1 MKYPTRIL
9 FLISLFTC
17 NLIFSQEN
25 TYASTL
31 IPDELTED
39 ANAVV
44 RNSIIEITIKGIDKM
59 VVYEKEVVT
68 VLNELGNDDAR
79 IAKRYNNDT
88 KITKLSAKIYDA
100 LGKQIKKY
108 SKRKFSDVSAIS
120 GGTLYSDERVK
131 YVDYIPVAYPYT
143 VVFES
148 EYKNSSTGFIPR
160 WLPTK
165 EYYVGIEKSQ
175 YKLNNPLK
183 IIVRTKKK
191 NFKNYPIQD
200 KSSEFN
206 LHYIF
211 ENQRAIK
218 PEALTIASRDLMP
231 YLIVA
236 LNNFSLKGVKGYA
249 SNWKEFGKWENNNL
263 ISGRDILEPA
273 TVTKIKDLVK
283 DVDNPIEKAK
293 LIYEF
298 VQNKTRYIGVQVG
311 IGGWKP
317 ILANQVD
324 KVGYGDC
331 KGLTNYTKALLAAVG
346 ITSYY
351 TLVYA
356 KQKINIDKDFATFQG
371 NHAILNIPASEL
383 SGGNDVWLE
392 CTSQTIPFG
401 FLGDFTD
408 DRDVLVITP
417 EGGVIKRTPSYKN
430 ETNLQT
436 TKATIRLDEKGTI
449 QATLVRVSKGLKFDN
464 RYHYDRYPKE
474 ELIKHYKSK
483 VWSYNNNLEVESVK
497 LKNDKEQVVF
507 TEDFSISIEDYA
519 TVTDAE
525 ILFRVNFFNK
535 NSFIPKR
542 YRNRKLPLQISRGFK
557 DEDDSIIEIPKGYQV
572 ETLFEDKSIIN
583 KFGMYQISID
593 KIDEHHIKYKR
604 TLFIKEGLYPKEDYK
619 AYRAFRR
626 KVAKNDNL
634 RIALIKL

>member
-160 WLPTK
+160 WYPT
-165 EYYVGIEKSQ
+165 EGYYVGIEKSQ

-383 SGGNDVWLE
+383 SGGNDIWLE
-392 CTSQTIPFG
+392 CTSQTVPFG

-436 TKATIRLDEKGTI
+436 TKATIRLDKKGTI
-449 QATLVRVSKGLKFDN
+449 QATLERISKGLQFANK
-464 RYHYDRYPKE
+464 YSYERYPKE

-483 VWSYNNNLEVESVK
+483 DWSYNNNLEVESVK

-519 TVTDAE
+519 TVTDEE

>member
-25 TYASTL
+25 IYASAL
-31 IPDELTED
+31 ISNELTKN
-39 ANAVV
+39 ANAVI
-44 RNSIIEITIKGIDKM
+44 RNSTTEITIEAIDKM
-59 VVYEKEVVT
+59 VVYEKKVVT
-68 VLNELGNDDAR
+68 VLNELGNEYVR
-79 IAKRYNNDT
+79 IAKGYNNDT
-88 KITKLSAKIYDA
+88 KLTKLSAKIYDA
-100 LGKQIKKY
+100 LGREIKKY
-108 SKRKFSDVSAIS
+108 SKRKFSDVSAIG
-120 GGTLYSDERVK
+120 GGTLYSDARVK
-131 YVDYIPVAYPYT
+131 YVTYTPVAYPYT

-160 WLPTK
+160 WDPI
-165 EYYVGIEKSQ
+165 EGYYVGIEKSQ

-191 NFKNYPIQD
+191 NFKDYPIQD

-218 PEALTIASRDLMP
+218 PEAHAIPSSDFMP
-231 YLIVA
+231 YLTVG
-236 LNNFSLKGVKGYA
+236 LNQFTVKKIKGSA
-249 SNWKEFGKWENNNL
+249 TNWEELGKWEYNILYKDEDN
-263 ISGRDILEPA
+263 ISEQ
-273 TVTKIKDLVK
+273 TKSKIKELVK
-283 DVDNPIEKAK
+283 GITNPIEKAK
-293 LIYEF
+293 IIYEF
-298 VQNKTRYIGVQVG
+298 VQNKTRYINVSIG
-311 IGGWKP
+311 IGGLRPMKSEK
-317 ILANQVD
+317 VD
-324 KVGYGDC
+324 RLGYGDC
-331 KGLTNYTKALLAAVG
+331 KGLTNYTRALLKIVG
-346 ITSYY
+346 VESYFTEIY
-351 TLVYA
+351 GG
-356 KQKINIDKDFATFQG
+356 KIKINMDFDFPVIHG
-371 NHAILNIPASEL
+371 NHVILNIPNK
-383 SGGNDVWLE
+383 GNDIWLE
-392 CTSQTIPFG
+392 CTDQTIPFG

-417 EGGVIKRTPSYKN
+417 KGAIKKRTPSYKN

-449 QATLVRVSKGLKFDN
+449 QATLERVSKGLKFDIRHN
-464 RYHYDRYPKE
+464 YDRYPKE
-474 ELIKHYKSK
+474 TLIKHYKSK

-525 ILFRVNFFNK
+525 ILFRVNLFNK

-542 YRNRKLPLQISRGFK
+542 YRNRKLPLQIPRGYK
-557 DEDDSIIEIPKGYQV
+557 DEDESIIEIPKGYQV
-572 ETLFEDKSIIN
+572 ETLFEEKSIIN

-619 AYRAFRR
+619 TYRAFRR

-634 RIALIKL
+634 RIALIKT

>member
-79 IAKRYNNDT
+79 IAKGYNNDT

-120 GGTLYSDERVK
+120 GETLYSDERVK

-519 TVTDAE
+519 TVTDEE

>member
-108 SKRKFSDVSAIS
+108 SKRKFLDVSAIS

-519 TVTDAE
+519 TVTDEE

>member
-39 ANAVV
+39 ANAVI

-59 VVYEKEVVT
+59 VVYEKEVIT
-68 VLNELGNDDAR
+68 VLNELGNVDAR
-79 IAKRYNNDT
+79 IAKGYNDDT

-108 SKRKFSDVSAIS
+108 SKRKFLDVSAVS
-120 GGTLYSDERVK
+120 GETLYSDERVK

-160 WLPTK
+160 WFPT
-165 EYYVGIEKSQ
+165 EGYYVGVEKSQ

-218 PEALTIASRDLMP
+218 PEALTIASRDFMP

-249 SNWKEFGKWENNNL
+249 SNWKEFGKWQNKNL

-283 DVDNPIEKAK
+283 GLDNPIEKAK
-293 LIYEF
+293 LVYEF

-383 SGGNDVWLE
+383 SGGNNIWLE
-392 CTSQTIPFG
+392 CTSQTNPFG

-449 QATLVRVSKGLKFDN
+449 QATLERVSKGLQFANK
-464 RYHYDRYPKE
+464 YSYERYPKE

-483 VWSYNNNLEVESVK
+483 DWSYNNNLEVDSVT

-542 YRNRKLPLQISRGFK
+542 YRNRKLPLLIPRGFK
-557 DEDDSIIEIPKGYQV
+557 DEDESIIEIPKGYQV
-572 ETLFEDKSIIN
+572 EALFEDKSIIN

>member
-39 ANAVV
+39 ANAVI

-68 VLNELGNDDAR
+68 VLNELGNVDAR

-120 GGTLYSDERVK
+120 GETLYSDERVK

-148 EYKNSSTGFIPR
+148 EYKTSTTGFIPR
-160 WLPTK
+160 WYPT
-165 EYYVGIEKSQ
+165 EGYYVGIEKSQ

-218 PEALTIASRDLMP
+218 PEALTIASRDFMP

-249 SNWKEFGKWENNNL
+249 SNWKEFGKWENKNL

-331 KGLTNYTKALLAAVG
+331 KGLTNYTKALLATVG

-436 TKATIRLDEKGTI
+436 TKATIRLDKKGTI
-449 QATLVRVSKGLKFDN
+449 QATLERISKGLKFDN

-483 VWSYNNNLEVESVK
+483 DWSYNNNLEVESVK

-542 YRNRKLPLQISRGFK
+542 YRNRKLPLLIPRGFK
-557 DEDDSIIEIPKGYQV
+557 DEDESIIEIPKGYQV

>member
-68 VLNELGNDDAR
+68 VLNELGNVDAR

-160 WLPTK
+160 WYPT
-165 EYYVGIEKSQ
+165 EGYYVGIEKSQ

-218 PEALTIASRDLMP
+218 PEVLTIASRDFMP

-519 TVTDAE
+519 TVTDEE

>member
-68 VLNELGNDDAR
+68 VLNELGNVDAR
-79 IAKRYNNDT
+79 IAKGYNNDT

-218 PEALTIASRDLMP
+218 PEALTIASRDFMP

-236 LNNFSLKGVKGYA
+236 SNNFSLKGVKGYA

>member
-39 ANAVV
+39 ANAVI

-59 VVYEKEVVT
+59 VVYEKEVIT
-68 VLNELGNDDAR
+68 VLNELGNIDAR
-79 IAKRYNNDT
+79 IAKGYNDDT

-108 SKRKFSDVSAIS
+108 SKRKFLDVSAVS
-120 GGTLYSDERVK
+120 GETLYSDERVK

-160 WLPTK
+160 WFPT
-165 EYYVGIEKSQ
+165 EGYYVGVEKSQ

-218 PEALTIASRDLMP
+218 PEALTIASRDFMP

-249 SNWKEFGKWENNNL
+249 SNWKEFGKWQNKNL

-283 DVDNPIEKAK
+283 GLDNPIEKAK
-293 LIYEF
+293 LVYEF

-383 SGGNDVWLE
+383 SGGNNIWLE
-392 CTSQTIPFG
+392 CTSQTNPFG

-436 TKATIRLDEKGTI
+436 TKATIRLDKKGTI
-449 QATLVRVSKGLKFDN
+449 QATLERISKGLKFDN

-497 LKNDKEQVVF
+497 LKNDKEQVAF
-507 TEDFSISIEDYA
+507 TEDFLISIEDYA

-542 YRNRKLPLQISRGFK
+542 YRNRKLPLLIPRGFK
-557 DEDDSIIEIPKGYQV
+557 DEDESIIEIPKGYQV
-572 ETLFEDKSIIN
+572 EALFEDKSIIN

>member
-160 WLPTK
+160 WYPT
-165 EYYVGIEKSQ
+165 EGYYVGIEKSQ

-218 PEALTIASRDLMP
+218 PEALTIASRDFMP

-236 LNNFSLKGVKGYA
+236 SNNFSLKGVKGYA
-249 SNWKEFGKWENNNL
+249 SNWKEFGKWENKNL

-383 SGGNDVWLE
+383 SGGNDIWLE
-392 CTSQTIPFG
+392 CTSQTVPFG
-401 FLGDFTD
+401 FLGGFTD

-436 TKATIRLDEKGTI
+436 TKATIRLDKKGTI
-449 QATLVRVSKGLKFDN
+449 QATLERISKGLQFANK
-464 RYHYDRYPKE
+464 YSYERYPKE

-483 VWSYNNNLEVESVK
+483 DWSYNNNLEVESVK

-542 YRNRKLPLQISRGFK
+542 YRNRKLPLLIPRGFK
-557 DEDDSIIEIPKGYQV
+557 DEDESIIEIPKGYQV

>member
-68 VLNELGNDDAR
+68 VLNELGNVDAR
-79 IAKRYNNDT
+79 IAKGYNNDT

-120 GGTLYSDERVK
+120 GETLYSDERVK

>member
-39 ANAVV
+39 ANAVI

-59 VVYEKEVVT
+59 VVYEKEVIT
-68 VLNELGNDDAR
+68 VLNELGNVDAR
-79 IAKRYNNDT
+79 IAKGYNDDT

-108 SKRKFSDVSAIS
+108 SKRKFLDVSAVS
-120 GGTLYSDERVK
+120 GETLYSDERVK

-160 WLPTK
+160 WFPT
-165 EYYVGIEKSQ
+165 EGYYVGVEKSQ

-218 PEALTIASRDLMP
+218 PEALTIASRDFMP

-249 SNWKEFGKWENNNL
+249 SNWKEFGKWQNKNL

-283 DVDNPIEKAK
+283 GLDNPIEKAK
-293 LIYEF
+293 LVYEF

-383 SGGNDVWLE
+383 SGGNNIWLE
-392 CTSQTIPFG
+392 CTSQTNPFG

-449 QATLVRVSKGLKFDN
+449 QATLERVSKGLQFANK
-464 RYHYDRYPKE
+464 YSYERYPKE

-483 VWSYNNNLEVESVK
+483 VWSYNNNLEVDSVT

-542 YRNRKLPLQISRGFK
+542 YRNRKLPLLIPRGFK
-557 DEDDSIIEIPKGYQV
+557 DEDESIIEIPKGYQV
-572 ETLFEDKSIIN
+572 EALFEDKSIIN

>member
-160 WLPTK
+160 WYPT
-165 EYYVGIEKSQ
+165 EGYYVGIEKSQ

-383 SGGNDVWLE
+383 SGGNDIWLE

-519 TVTDAE
+519 TVTDEE

>member
-39 ANAVV
+39 ANAVI

-59 VVYEKEVVT
+59 VVYEKEVIT
-68 VLNELGNDDAR
+68 VLNELGNVDAR
-79 IAKRYNNDT
+79 IAKGYNDDT

-108 SKRKFSDVSAIS
+108 SKRKFLDVSAVS
-120 GGTLYSDERVK
+120 GETLYSDERVK

-160 WLPTK
+160 WFPT
-165 EYYVGIEKSQ
+165 EGYYVGVEKSQ

-218 PEALTIASRDLMP
+218 PEALTIASRDFMP

-249 SNWKEFGKWENNNL
+249 SNWKEFGKWQNKNL

-283 DVDNPIEKAK
+283 GLDNPIEKAK
-293 LIYEF
+293 LVYEF

-383 SGGNDVWLE
+383 SGGNNIWLE
-392 CTSQTIPFG
+392 CTSQTNPFG

-436 TKATIRLDEKGTI
+436 TKATIRLDKKGTI
-449 QATLVRVSKGLKFDN
+449 QATLERISKGLKFDN

-497 LKNDKEQVVF
+497 LKNDKEQVAF
-507 TEDFSISIEDYA
+507 TEDFLISIEDYA

-542 YRNRKLPLQISRGFK
+542 YRNRKLPLLIPRGFK
-557 DEDDSIIEIPKGYQV
+557 DEDESIIEIPKGYQV
-572 ETLFEDKSIIN
+572 EALFEDKSIIN

>member
-39 ANAVV
+39 ANAVI

-59 VVYEKEVVT
+59 VVYEKEVIT
-68 VLNELGNDDAR
+68 VLNELGNVDAR
-79 IAKRYNNDT
+79 IAKGYNDDT

-108 SKRKFSDVSAIS
+108 SKRKFLDVSAVS
-120 GGTLYSDERVK
+120 GETLYSDERLK

-160 WLPTK
+160 WFPT
-165 EYYVGIEKSQ
+165 EGYYVGVEKSQ

-218 PEALTIASRDLMP
+218 PEALTIASRDFMP

-249 SNWKEFGKWENNNL
+249 SNWKEFGKWQNKNL

-283 DVDNPIEKAK
+283 GLDNPIEKAK
-293 LIYEF
+293 LVYEF

-331 KGLTNYTKALLAAVG
+331 KGLTNYTKALLSAVG

-383 SGGNDVWLE
+383 SGGNNIWLE
-392 CTSQTIPFG
+392 CTSQTNPFG

-449 QATLVRVSKGLKFDN
+449 QATLERVSKGLQFANK
-464 RYHYDRYPKE
+464 YSYERYPKE
-474 ELIKHYKSK
+474 ELIKHYKSG
-483 VWSYNNNLEVESVK
+483 VWGYNNNLEVESVK

-507 TEDFSISIEDYA
+507 TEDFLISIEDYA

-542 YRNRKLPLQISRGFK
+542 NRNRKLPLQISRGFK
-557 DEDDSIIEIPKGYQV
+557 DEDESIIEIPKGYQV
-572 ETLFEDKSIIN
+572 ESLFEDKSIIN
-583 KFGMYQISID
+583 KFGMYQISIE
-593 KIDEHHIKYKR
+593 KIDEYHIKYKR

-634 RIALIKL
+634 RIALIKT